1 MLRLHFSRGV
11 CCALAVLCIQS
22 VTYGGQI
29 RWRSGAVTT
38 EFKTPVEAA
47 ADVVAISTQR
57 GADRRV
63 VLQFADSVSAA
74 DKAKLAEGGVTLLNY
89 VGDNAYFA
97 KLDGRGVDAEKLAS
111 VASLRATAAIQRDW
125 KLHTSLINN
134 VIHPWMVVDKNAPV
148 GGGQSIEGSPKAEH
162 EDIEHSGVDDPIVA
176 VYAMFHPDV
185 PLNTEAVN
193 TVHRHAAKVVSKLLS
208 NNTLVIEL
216 PYSKIVALADED
228 AIQYIEPPLPKFS
241 ELNNSNRVVTQAD
254 VVQAAPYNLSGNGV
268 SVMVYDGGTIF
279 TSHPDFGGRATN
291 RDSDSVSD
299 HATHVSGTIGG
310 NGSSSSGLYRG
321 MAPSVLIQNYGFET
335 ASGSLD
341 PGFLYT
347 DPGDLEA
354 DYTDA
359 INNHSADISN
369 NSIGT
374 NTAPNGFPCAWE
386 GDYGITSNLI
396 DAIVRGSLGSPFRVV
411 WANGNE
417 RQGSASCGS
426 TYHTTAPPACAK
438 NHIAVGALNSN
449 DDSVTSFTSWGPA
462 DDGRLKPD
470 ISGPGCQSD
479 DDFDV
484 TSTSSSG
491 GYTGKCGTSMASPTV
506 CGLGALLL
514 EDFRHQYPGEPDF
527 RNSTLKALLA
537 HTAQDIEET
546 GPDYKTGYGSVRVAD
561 AIDQM
566 RSGNFIEDEVS
577 QSDVYSLLVIAS
589 SGDPAFS
596 VTLAWDDAPGTPNV
610 DPALVNDLDLRV
622 FDPNGVRQFPW
633 TLNPA
638 SPATPATR
646 NQEDHINNIEQVYVA
661 NPTTGAWRV
670 EIVGTSVPQGPQP
683 FSLVASPL
691 LVDCSSQ
698 GVVSLDR
705 GMYACQDAATILVV
719 DCDLNTD
726 DMAVET
732 VSVQIAS
739 STEAGGETVLLTE
752 TAAESAQFEG
762 VILVDTVDTTGVLA
776 VTEGD
781 TIAVTYIDTD
791 DGSGGINVVVTDTAT
806 VDCVAPVISNV
817 AAINIEPRDATITFD
832 TDESAGG
839 VVDYG
844 PFCGSLTDSAG
855 GGLDTSHS
863 VALTGLDDN
872 TQYFYTVSATDPA
885 GNSTTDDNGGACYS
899 FATPEVP
906 DFFTEQFEGD
916 FDLDNMSLLLA
927 PSASVDEYT
936 ACIVP
941 IATLPT
947 DPTGGTSVTLS
958 DDGSATVNLGGSSAI
973 LYGVSYSTIY
983 INANGNITFEGSD
996 STYTE
1001 SLTEH
1006 FAEPRVAGVFDD
1018 LNPTLGG
1025 TVSWKQMAD
1034 RVAVTWDDIS
1044 EYSTSNSNT
1053 FQIELFF
1060 DGQIQISWLG
1070 VDSSD
1075 SVAGISEGNGLSID
1089 FFESD
1094 HSGSGSC
1101 GPRPPSAGNTSV
1113 TAAQDTD
1120 TVITLVAS
1128 DDGLP
1133 NPPGA
1138 LEYIVTAL
1146 PDEELRD
1153 AGTDA
1158 IIASVPHTLAGGGN
1172 QVIYAP
1178 TDGFVG
1184 ADSLQFKADD
1194 TGTPPDGGESLVA
1207 TVSIQVEPVLS
1218 PPFFDDFPTTTF
1230 DSNKWSIVTDAL
1242 IDGVGTGEPSAP
1254 NSARFNGTPNGADEI
1269 QTHLINLSGQTEVRL
1284 TYHWEQ
1290 TGGGESPDS
1299 GDDLFIEFLDNLGQ
1313 WQLIN
1318 QHLGSGSDMTTYQS
1332 EDIAL
1337 PSSAFHSTFRL
1348 RIRNTA
1354 TSGPYDDWFV
1364 DDVGITAVTP
1374 VCPVLGDSDQDGDV
1388 DLWDMQMMLLC
1399 QGPGGAYASGCECT
1413 NVDKDSSGNVDVA
1426 DWVALEAG
1434 VTGPQ

>member
-1 MLRLHFSRGV
+1 MLRDYFSRGV
-11 CCALAVLCIQS
+11 CLVAAVLCTYS
-22 VTYGGQI
+22 VSLGGQI

-38 EFKTPVEAA
+38 EFKSPVDAA
-47 ADVVAISTQR
+47 ADIVAINNQR
-57 GADRRV
+57 GAQRRV
-63 VLQFADSVSAA
+63 VLQFDSAVSAA
-74 DKAKLAEGGVTLLNY
+74 DKAKLAEGGVTLLNF

-97 KLDGRGVDAEKLAS
+97 KLDDRGVDAQKLAS

-148 GGGQSIEGSPKAEH
+148 EDAPKGEPN
-162 EDIEHSGVDDPIVA
+162 GVDDPIVA

-193 TVHRHAAKVVSKLLS
+193 TVQRHGAKVVSKLIS

-216 PYSKIVALADED
+216 PYSRITALADED

-254 VVQAAPYNLSGNGV
+254 VVQAAPYNLSGAGV

-291 RDSDSVSD
+291 RDSAGISD

-310 NGSSSSGLYRG
+310 NGGSSSGLYRG
-321 MAPSVLIQNYGFET
+321 MAPGVLLQNYGFEVV
-335 ASGSLD
+335 GGLQ

-347 DPGDLEA
+347 DPGDLES
-354 DYTDA
+354 DYTNA
-359 INNHSADISN
+359 INNHGADISN

-374 NTAPNGFPCAWE
+374 NTAPNGYPCEWE

-396 DAIVRGSLGSPFRVV
+396 DSIVRGSLGSPFRVV

-417 RQGSASCGS
+417 RQGSARCGS

-470 ISGPGCQSD
+470 ISGPGCQSN

-506 CGLGALLL
+506 CGLGALML
-514 EDFRHQYPGEPDF
+514 EDFRNQYPGEPDF

-537 HTAQDIEET
+537 HTAEDIEAI
-546 GPDYKTGYGSVRVAD
+546 GPDFKTGYGSVRVAD
-561 AIDQM
+561 AIDQI
-566 RSGNFIEDEVS
+566 RSGNFIEDEVG

-589 SGDPAFS
+589 SGDPEFS

-638 SPATPATR
+638 SPATPAAQ
-646 NQEDHINNIEQVYVA
+646 NQEDHVNNIEQVYVA

-670 EIVGTSVPQGPQP
+670 EIVGTNIPQGPQP

-698 GVVSLDR
+698 GIISLDSSK
-705 GMYACQDAATILVV
+705 YACQDTATILVV

-726 DMAVET
+726 DMVVET
-732 VSVQIAS
+732 LSVQIVS
-739 STEAGGETVLLTE
+739 GTEAGGETVLLTE

-762 VILVDTVDTTGVLA
+762 VIAVDTVDSTGVLA
-776 VTEGD
+776 VTHGD
-781 TIAVTYIDTD
+781 TITATYIDAD
-791 DGSGGINVVVTDTAT
+791 DGMGGINVVVTANST

-817 AAINIEPRDATITFD
+817 SAINIEPRDATITFD
-832 TDESAGG
+832 TDESASS

-844 PFCGSLTDSAG
+844 LSCGSLTDSSA

-863 VALTGLDDN
+863 IAVSGLDDN
-872 TQYFYTVSATDPA
+872 TQYFYAIHATDIA

-899 FATPEVP
+899 FTTPEVP
-906 DFFTEQFEGD
+906 DFFTEQFSGD
-916 FDLDNMSLLLA
+916 FDLDNMSLLLV
-927 PSASVDEYT
+927 PSASVDDYT

-941 IATLPT
+941 ISTLPT
-947 DPTGGTSVTLS
+947 DPTGGTSVSLT
-958 DDGSATVNLGGSSAI
+958 DDGSATVNLGGSSVV

-1006 FAEPRVAGVFDD
+1006 FTEPRVAAVFDD
-1018 LNPTLGG
+1018 LNPSLGG

-1044 EYSTSNSNT
+1044 EYSASNSNT

-1070 VDSSD
+1070 IDSSD
-1075 SVAGISEGNGLSID
+1075 SVAGISEGDGLSID
-1089 FFESD
+1089 FFESN

-1101 GPRPPSAGNTSV
+1101 GPRPPSAGNSAAL
-1113 TAAQDTD
+1113 AAQDTD
-1120 TVITLVAS
+1120 TLITLVAS

-1133 NPPGA
+1133 DPPGA
-1138 LEYIVTAL
+1138 LEFTVTAL
-1146 PDEELRD
+1146 PNEQLRD

-1158 IIASVPHTLAGGGN
+1158 VINSVPHTLAGGGN

-1178 TDGFVG
+1178 TNGFVG

-1194 TGTPPDGGESLVA
+1194 SGTPPDGGESIVA
-1207 TVSIQVEPVLS
+1207 TVSITVQPVLS
-1218 PPFFDDFPTTTF
+1218 PPFFDNFPTTTF
-1230 DSNKWSIVTDAL
+1230 DANKWSLVSDAT
-1242 IDGVGTGEPSAP
+1242 IDTLGTAEPSGP
-1254 NSARFNGTPNGADEI
+1254 NSARFNGTPDGNDEI

-1284 TYHWEQ
+1284 TYHWQE
-1290 TGGGESPDS
+1290 TGGGETPDA
-1299 GDDLFIEFLDNLGQ
+1299 GDDLFIELLDNLGQ
-1313 WQLIN
+1313 WQLVN
-1318 QHLGSGSDMTTYQS
+1318 QHLGSGPNMTSFQS

-1337 PSSAFHSTFRL
+1337 PPSAFHSTFRL

-1354 TSGPYDDWFV
+1354 TSGAFDDWFV
-1364 DDVGITAVTP
+1364 DNVGITAIAP
-1374 VCPVLGDSDQDGDV
+1374 VCPVLGDSDQDGDI
-1388 DLWDMQMMLLC
+1388 DLWDMQIMILC
-1399 QGPGGAYASGCECT
+1399 YGPGGANAPGCECT
-1413 NVDKDSSGNVDVA
+1413 NVDKDSNGNVDSG
-1426 DWVALEAG
+1426 DWAAMELG
-1434 VTGPQ
+1434 ITGPQ